1 MNTTKKNE
9 IVERLLAA
17 KVASGKTT
25 TELGVALALSNVY
38 VGQLFRRQAQ
48 FKPGTVSGL
57 KSLVPGLDDNLLAE
71 MQKSPVRSYDADII
85 QEPNTYRLVEVCYH
99 YGETILEIIQE
110 EFGDGIMSAID
121 YVITVDKVKGSKGED
136 RVKITCNGKYL
147 AHIEQPPAP

>member
-1 MNTTKKNE
+1 MNTKKKNE

-25 TELGVALALSNVY
+25 TELGVALNLSNVY

-48 FKPGTVSGL
+48 LKPGTASAL
-57 KSLVPGLDDNLLAE
+57 KSLVPGLDDKLLAE
-71 MQKSPVRSYDADII
+71 MQVAPVRSYDEDII

-99 YGETILEIIQE
+99 YGETILDIIQE
-110 EFGDGIMSAID
+110 ECGDGIMSAID

>member
-1 MNTTKKNE
+1 
-9 IVERLLAA
+9 
-17 KVASGKTT
+17 
-25 TELGVALALSNVY
+25 
-38 VGQLFRRQAQ
+38 
-48 FKPGTVSGL
+48 
-57 KSLVPGLDDNLLAE
+57 LLAE
-71 MQKSPVRSYDADII
+71 MQKIPVRSYDSDII

-147 AHIEQPPAP
+147 AHSEQGPTP

>member
-1 MNTTKKNE
+1 MDITEKKA
-9 IVERLLAA
+9 VVKQLLAA
-17 KVASGKTT
+17 KTASGLTNT
-25 TELGVALALSNVY
+25 QLGEKLGLSNVY
-38 VGQLFRRQAQ
+38 VGQLFRRQAEL
-48 FKPGTVSGL
+48 KPGTVSKL
-57 KSLVPGLDDNLLAE
+57 KSLVPGLDDKMLAE
-71 MQKSPVRSYDADII
+71 MQKPPLRSYDADII

>member
-48 FKPGTVSGL
+48 LKPGTVSGL

-71 MQKSPVRSYDADII
+71 MQKPPLRSYDADII

-99 YGETILEIIQE
+99 YGETILDIIQE

>member
-1 MNTTKKNE
+1 MDIAEKKA
-9 IVERLLAA
+9 VVKQLLAA
-17 KVASGKTT
+17 KAASGKTT
-25 TELGVALALSNVY
+25 TELGEELGLSNVY
-38 VGQLFRRQAQ
+38 VGQLFRRQAEL
-48 FKPGTVSGL
+48 KPGTVSKL
-57 KSLVPGLDDNLLAE
+57 KSLVPGLTDKLLAE
-71 MQKSPVRSYDADII
+71 MQKPPLRSYDNDII

-99 YGETILEIIQE
+99 YGETILDIIQE

>member
-17 KVASGKTT
+17 KVASGKTN
-25 TELGVALALSNVY
+25 TELGKELNLSNVY
-38 VGQLFRRQAQ
+38 VGQLFRRQAEL
-48 FKPGTVSGL
+48 KPGTVSKL
-57 KSLVPGLDDNLLAE
+57 KSLVPGLDDKLLAE
-71 MQKSPVRSYDADII
+71 MQKPPLRSYDADII

>member
-1 MNTTKKNE
+1 MNTTKKKE
-9 IVERLLAA
+9 IVEQLLAA
-17 KVASGKTT
+17 KAASGKTT
-25 TELGVALALSNVY
+25 TELGVALDLANVY

-48 FKPGTVSGL
+48 LKPGKVSQL
-57 KSLVPGLDDNLLAE
+57 KSLVPGLNDKLLAE
-71 MQKSPVRSYDADII
+71 MQKAPLRSYDSDII

-99 YGETILEIIQE
+99 YGETILDIIQE

>member
-1 MNTTKKNE
+1 MNTKKKNE

-25 TELGVALALSNVY
+25 TEIAAALNLSNVY

-48 FKPGTVSGL
+48 LKSGTVSAL
-57 KSLVPGLDDNLLAE
+57 KSLVPGLDDKLLAE
-71 MQKSPVRSYDADII
+71 MQVAPVRSYDADII

-99 YGETILEIIQE
+99 YGETILDIIQE

-147 AHIEQPPAP
+147 AHIEQPTAP

>member
-1 MNTTKKNE
+1 MNTTKNE
-9 IVERLLAA
+9 ITDQLLAA
-17 KVASGKTT
+17 KAASGKTN
-25 TELGVALALSNVY
+25 TELGVALNLSNVY
-38 VGQLFRRQAQ
+38 VAQLFRRQAQ
-48 FKPGTVSGL
+48 LKPGTVSKL
-57 KSLVPGLDDNLLAE
+57 KSLVPGLTDKLLAE
-71 MQKSPVRSYDADII
+71 MQKPPLRSYNSDII

>member
-1 MNTTKKNE
+1 MDITEKKA
-9 IVERLLAA
+9 VVKQLLAA
-17 KVASGKTT
+17 KTASGLTNT
-25 TELGVALALSNVY
+25 QLGEELGLSNVY
-38 VGQLFRRQAQ
+38 VGQLFRRQAEL
-48 FKPGTVSGL
+48 KPGTVSKL
-57 KSLVPGLDDNLLAE
+57 KSLVPGLDDKMLAE
-71 MQKSPVRSYDADII
+71 MQKPPLRSYDADII